1 MNVKR
6 SNLISLLAFAVLAL
20 SLGACTWT
28 RQIGELRTDSH
39 SIDLGDAESVIVDL
53 KMGAGELTIAGG
65 ADALVEADLTYNV
78 AAWKP
83 VVDYSV
89 SGERGKLSIQ
99 QPKVQNW
106 GVGSYR
112 YEWDL
117 GFNDGVPMD
126 LNVVLGAGK
135 SLLDMRHLS
144 LTRLDL
150 RIGVGDVE
158 LDLRGEREQD
168 LDVTI
173 RGGMGE
179 VTVRLPKDV
188 GVRVKVAGGLGALN
202 AEGLKRDGDVYVN
215 EAYGESDVTLYLDI
229 EGGVGEI
236 NLEVRE

>member
-1 MNVKR
+1 MNAKR

-20 SLGACTWT
+20 SIGACGWT
-28 RQIGELRTDSH
+28 SQIGELRTDSH
-39 SIDLGDAESVIVDL
+39 SIDLGDAESVTVDL

-65 ADALVEADLTYNV
+65 ADALVEADFTYNV
-78 AAWKP
+78 ADWKP

-99 QPKVQNW
+99 QPEVQKW
-106 GVGSYR
+106 GVDSYR
-112 YEWDL
+112 YEWGL
-117 GFNDGVPMD
+117 RFNDGVPID

-144 LTRLDL
+144 LTKLDL
-150 RIGVGDVE
+150 KMGVGDVE

-173 RGGMGE
+173 RGGVGE
-179 VTVRLPKDV
+179 ATVRLPKDV
-188 GVRVKVAGGLGALN
+188 GVRVKVTGGLGTVN
-202 AEGLKRDGDVYVN
+202 AEGLRRDGDVYVN
-215 EAYGESDVTLYLDI
+215 EAYGESSATIILDI

-236 NLEVRE
+236 NLEVQV